1 MIHPLKKTN
10 YLIAFLGAFILLG
23 ESACSD
29 DMPLKYNNQTIFSNI
44 KTRALTP
51 IVESTSN
58 PDLFLNWENITSI
71 NLNGGGK
78 IDVPWVAVPGNSMN
92 IPDYFRFDIKK
103 EDSWEM
109 LYHTLTDE
117 ASLEPNYILFYNRKT
132 GIMKG
137 FYYSPAYENN
147 QNFYWVLEASQPS
160 YIIPTNTLV
169 QNYEKNKFVTTTNVI
184 NHSSINEIGH
194 LNAGWNAFSFELP
207 YSYGDNSN
215 LSVSIF
221 GYNREIFDIKL
232 IGKYSGV
239 INIPKEIVDD
249 NNILSA
255 ISKYTKSASS
265 ILSAYAGIEK
275 FLGEKG
281 LAKALSSISDKG
293 SSVAKFFKS
302 ISSLFS
308 KTKIINIQGTM
319 HGTIELNGSSSIS
332 KSGLVKSINN
342 IPFNKEEIGLWN
354 LKEPTLYSSK
364 YFILKFRNDNP
375 NSSCKVF
382 HKLSC
387 DENDESG
394 FFNSKKNELNL
405 DSYIVVNPAIKN
417 EIESYKVIEASVF
430 NQRDNFPIPYVY
442 STDES
447 KDSLYTTNYC
457 YYPNKGVFI
466 GDYLNSNIETNDNY
480 LDESKLYDY
489 FLQNENTPLDNF
501 SSYLDN
507 HVYMYN
513 YQYMI
518 TDNSSP
524 LITYI
529 DFAVLNIVVQF
540 TYKDGH
546 TFISSRNY
554 PIKIKTN
561 KSFDYESIKKELLQ
575 QGLLLDENRTM
586 FAWPMPLQHFLIQ

>member
-1 MIHPLKKTN
+1 MKHVPKKMN
-10 YLIAFLGAFILLG
+10 YLCVLFLSVILLG

-29 DMPLKYNNQTIFSNI
+29 DMPIEYKSPPVLSNV

-51 IVESTSN
+51 LVESKSN
-58 PDLFLNWENITSI
+58 PDLFLNWENLTSV

-78 IDVPWVAVPGNSMN
+78 IDAPWVAVPGNSMN
-92 IPDYFRFDIKK
+92 IPDNFRFDIKK

-132 GIMKG
+132 GTIKG

-160 YIIPTNTLV
+160 YTIPANTLV

-184 NHSSINEIGH
+184 NHSYISEIGH

-207 YSYGDNSN
+207 YGYGDNSN
-215 LSVSIF
+215 LTASIF
-221 GYNREIFDIKL
+221 GYNEEKSDIQLK
-232 IGKYSGV
+232 GKYSGV
-239 INIPKEIVDD
+239 VNIPKEVADD
-249 NNILSA
+249 GSILST
-255 ISKYTKSASS
+255 IGKYTKSASS
-265 ILSAYAGIEK
+265 ILSAYSKVVG
-275 FLGEKG
+275 FLGDKG
-281 LAKALSSISDKG
+281 LSKALSSISDKG

-302 ISSLFS
+302 VSSLFS
-308 KTKIINIQGTM
+308 KTKTINIQGTM
-319 HGTIELNGSSSIS
+319 HGTMEVNGSSTIS

-354 LKEPTLYSSK
+354 LREPTLYSSK
-364 YFILKFRNDNP
+364 YFILKFRNNNP

-394 FFNSKKNELNL
+394 FFNSKKNKLNL
-405 DSYIVVNPAIKN
+405 DSYIVVNPAIKD

-457 YYPNKGVFI
+457 YYPDKGVFI
-466 GDYLNSNIETNDNY
+466 GNYLKPNIKTDDNY
-480 LDESKLYDY
+480 LDEAKLYDY
-489 FLQNENTPLDNF
+489 FLQKGGISLDNF
-501 SSYLDN
+501 DSYLAN

-518 TDNSSP
+518 TSNSS
-524 LITYI
+524 LNYI
-529 DFAVLNIVVQF
+529 DFAVLNVVVQF

-561 KSFDYESIKKELLQ
+561 KSFDYESIKKELLE
-575 QGLLLDENRTM
+575 QGILFDENRTM
-586 FAWPMPLQHFLIQ
+586 FVWPMPLQDFLIL